1 MLAKSFLRLS
11 AVAIAVG
18 LAVAAPGAYAQSNAT
33 GTVYGT
39 VSATAS
45 GSLVVVENLSTG
57 AKRTV
62 TPDGNG
68 RYQLTALPPGN
79 YRVSLVKGDKTV
91 ATQVVEVLIGQSA
104 EVALAEGGT
113 ATQLET
119 VKVVGTRRLIDTQAT
134 NSVSTFTA
142 TQLAALPIAQDLTS
156 IILLAPDTV
165 KADPRYAGGAS
176 IGGGAPSENSYYID
190 GFPVTNALSQLGSIE
205 LPFGA
210 ISQANVLTGGFGAE
224 FGRST
229 GGVMNVV
236 TKSGGNKWEGGAFVS
251 VEPNALRSK
260 YHNNYFATTGVIDP
274 NTGKPFDGTLQFY
287 NEKNTKSEY
296 KYGAYVGGPIVPDKL
311 FLFVAADQTKDKDEG
326 TNSSQSS
333 TSSTLPLNGWLKD
346 TTTNNRWL
354 AKLDWQITDDHRLT
368 VMNFGDNYTTDSKY
382 YSFDYSTLQHGSD
395 VKYTGHYVNQP
406 NISPAVGGQASLIRY
421 TGNLTDNLVV
431 TALYG
436 EATSTH
442 KQSYGSFASGIDLTL
457 PGVVI
462 SGSGAAPGITYNS
475 PNPLTALDIPT
486 GFAKDKTKAA
496 RFDIE
501 WTIGNHTVRAG
512 IDKVKLSSLNAGQIE
527 AGGGTWS
534 YRKTGTPNTGLTFGP
549 YSGVVV
555 SDGVAG
561 SLASQGYYVRKH
573 VFSDVTNATSN
584 QDAEYIEDKWQVT
597 KKLFVQ
603 MGLRNEGF
611 SGANGEGATYLK
623 SKNFISP
630 RLASSFDTF
639 GDGSLTLKG
648 SIGRYS
654 IQTPTHLAVR
664 GAGISTLTYQYFRY
678 TGVDANGQP
687 TGMTALTPAPYSPD
701 GETGQPKDANT
712 YAARDLKPSYQ
723 DEVRLGFDK
732 ALTPNLVAGF
742 MMTYRRLGATLD
754 DYCGSA
760 FDNYADAHTIDRT
773 NYAGEGG
780 CFLINP
786 GRDNTFLVDYAGTR
800 SNYTTVTLKPADIGY
815 PQKPKR
821 TYLALD
827 FSLEHPFSNGWY
839 GKVTYTWSR
848 NKGNTEGQTKSDIGQ
863 TDVSATETWD
873 FPQLMENAYGYLPND
888 RRHQIHAFGY
898 YQVNPQIT
906 VGANLTAQS
915 GRPKNC
921 FGNYGGINP
930 DGDPGYGSAFFYCSV
945 TNAAGV
951 VQTDGSGN
959 AVVAATPRASQGRL
973 PWDYTLDM
981 NVVYKPARFKGLT
994 LRADVF
1000 NLLNKQTVQAINEVH
1015 ENDSDPTSLLE
1026 TYRSPIGY
1034 TAPRAVKLTAQYE
1047 F

>member
-1 MLAKSFLRLS
+1 MLGKSVLRLS
-11 AVAIAVG
+11 AVAIAAG
-18 LAVAAPGAYAQSNAT
+18 LVVATSGVYAQSNAT
-33 GTVYGT
+33 GTLYGT
-39 VSATAS
+39 VSAAAS
-45 GSLVVVENLSTG
+45 GSVVIVENLSTG

-68 RYQLTALPPGN
+68 RYQLTALPPGK
-79 YRVSLVKGDKTV
+79 YKVSLVKGDKTIG
-91 ATQVVEVLIGQSA
+91 TQSVEVLIGQGVEAAFVDSGA
-104 EVALAEGGT
+104 T
-113 ATQLET
+113 AQLET
-119 VKVVGTRRLIDTQAT
+119 VQVVGSRRLIDTQAT

-229 GGVMNVV
+229 GGVLNIV

-251 VEPNALRSK
+251 VEPDALRSAQ
-260 YHNNYFATTGVIDP
+260 HNIYYANTGVIDTK
-274 NTGKPFDGTLQFY
+274 TGKPYDGTLRFY
-287 NEKNTKSEY
+287 NEKNSKSEY

-311 FLFVAADQTKDKDEG
+311 FLFVAADQTKDKNAG
-326 TNSSQSS
+326 INGSYASTTN
-333 TSSTLPLNGWLKD
+333 PLNGWSTD

-354 AKLDWQITDDHRLT
+354 AKLDWQINDDHRVTL
-368 VMNFGDNYTTDSKY
+368 MNFGDNYSTDANY
-382 YSFDYSTLQHGSD
+382 YAFDYSTLQHGSASS
-395 VKYTGHYVNQP
+395 YSGHYVNQP
-406 NISPAVGGQASLIRY
+406 NVSPAVGGQASLLRY

-436 EATSTH
+436 EATSKHIQT
-442 KQSYGSFASGIDLTL
+442 YGSFAPGINLSV
-457 PGVVI
+457 PGIAI
-462 SGSGAAPGITYNS
+462 SGGGAAPGLTYNS
-475 PNPLTALDIPT
+475 SNPLGGQDLPT
-486 GFAKDKTKAA
+486 GSAKDTTKAA

-501 WTIGNHTVRAG
+501 WTHGDHTVRAG
-512 IDKVKLSSLNAGQIE
+512 IDKVKLSSQNAGQVE
-527 AGGGTWS
+527 AGGATWS
-534 YRKTGTPNTGLTFGP
+534 YRKTGSPGGAKTFGP
-549 YSGVVV
+549 YSGVIID
-555 SDGVAG
+555 DGVAG
-561 SLASQGYYVRKH
+561 SLANQGYYVRKH
-573 VFSDVTNATSN
+573 VFSDLTNATSD
-584 QDAEYIEDKWQVT
+584 QDAEYIEDKWQVN
-597 KKLFVQ
+597 KKLFVTA
-603 MGLRNEGF
+603 GLRNEGF

-630 RLASSFDTF
+630 RLAGTYDTF
-639 GDGSLTLKG
+639 GDSSFTLKG
-648 SIGRYS
+648 SVGRYS

-664 GAGISTLTYQYFRY
+664 GAGVSTLTYQYYRY

-687 TGMTALTPAPYSPD
+687 TGLTALTPAPYSPD

-712 YAARDLKPSYQ
+712 YAASGLKPSYQ
-723 DEVRLGFDK
+723 DELRLGFDK
-732 ALTPNLVAGF
+732 ALSSNLVAGF
-742 MMTYRRLGATLD
+742 MMTYRKLGATLD
-754 DYCGSA
+754 DYCGTA
-760 FDNYADAHTIDRT
+760 FDNYADANKIDRT

-786 GRDNTFLVDYAGTR
+786 GRNNTFLVDYAGTR
-800 SNYTTVTLKPADIGY
+800 SNYTKVTLTPADIGF
-815 PQKPKR
+815 PEAPKR

-839 GKVTYTWSR
+839 GKVTYTWSQ

-873 FPQLMENAYGYLPND
+873 FPQLMERSNGFLPND
-888 RRHQIHAFGY
+888 RTHQIHAFGY
-898 YQVNPQIT
+898 YQLNPELTI
-906 VGANLTAQS
+906 GANFTAQS

-921 FGNYGGINP
+921 FGNYGGTNP
-930 DGDPGYGSAFFYCSV
+930 DGDPGYGSAFFYCSFS
-945 TNAAGV
+945 TTKDAKNNV
-951 VQTDGSGN
+951 VPVYT
-959 AVVAATPRASQGRL
+959 VTPRGSQGRL

-981 NVVYKPARFKGLT
+981 NVVYKPSMVKGLT

-1000 NLLNKQTVQAINEVH
+1000 NVLNKQTVQAINEVH
-1015 ENDSDPTSLLE
+1015 ENDGDGTSLLQ
-1026 TYRSPIGY
+1026 TYGSPVGY
-1034 TAPRAVKLTAQYE
+1034 TPPRAVKLTAQYE

>member
-1 MLAKSFLRLS
+1 MFKTTAIAS
-11 AVAIAVG
+11 AVLA
-18 LAVAAPGAYAQSNAT
+18 LAVATSGVYAQSNAT

-45 GSLVVVENLSTG
+45 GGVVVVENLSTG

-62 TPDGNG
+62 TPDANG

-79 YRVSLVKGDKTV
+79 YKVSLVKGDKTV
-91 ATQVVEVLIGQSA
+91 GIHLVEVLIGQSA
-104 EVALAEGGT
+104 EATFAEGGAT
-113 ATQLET
+113 TQLET
-119 VKVVGTRRLIDTQAT
+119 VQVVGARRLIDTQAT

-210 ISQANVLTGGFGAE
+210 IAQANVLTGGFGAE

-251 VEPNALRSK
+251 AEPNALRSP
-260 YHNNYFATTGVIDP
+260 YHNIYYANTGVNDSK
-274 NTGKPFDGTLQFY
+274 TGKPFDGTLRFY
-287 NEKNTKSEY
+287 NDKNTKSEY
-296 KYGAYVGGPIVPDKL
+296 KYGAYVGGPIVQDKV
-311 FLFVAADQTKDKDEG
+311 FLFIAADQTKDKDAG
-326 TNSSQSS
+326 INGSY
-333 TSSTLPLNGWLKD
+333 TSSTLPLNGWSTD

-354 AKLDWQITDDHRLT
+354 AKVDWQINDDHRVT
-368 VMNFGDNYTTDSKY
+368 VMNFGDNYTTNANY

-395 VKYTGHYVNQP
+395 VKYTGHFVNQP

-421 TGNLTDNLVV
+421 TGNLTDNLVI

-436 EATSTH
+436 QATSKHT
-442 KQSYGSFASGIDLTL
+442 QDYGSFASGINLNL
-457 PGVVI
+457 PGVLI
-462 SGSGAAPGITYNS
+462 SGAGAAPGVTYNS
-475 PNPLTALDIPT
+475 PNPLTAQDIPT
-486 GFAKDKTKAA
+486 GFAKDTTKAG
-496 RFDIE
+496 RFDVE
-501 WTIGNHTVRAG
+501 WTHGDHTVRAG
-512 IDKVKLSSLNAGQIE
+512 IDRVKLSSLNAGQVE

-534 YRKTGTPNTGLTFGP
+534 YRHTGSANTGLTFGP
-549 YSGVVV
+549 YSGVIV

-573 VFSDVTNATSN
+573 VFSDVTNATSD
-584 QDAEYIEDKWQVT
+584 QDAEYLEDKWQVT

-603 MGLRNEGF
+603 AGLRNEGF

-630 RLASSFDTF
+630 RLASTYDTF

-648 SIGRYS
+648 SVGRYS

-664 GAGISTLTYQYFRY
+664 GAGVSTLTYQYFRY

-687 TGMTALTPAPYSPD
+687 TGTTALTPAPFSPD

-732 ALTPNLVAGF
+732 ALSPNLVAGF
-742 MMTYRRLGATLD
+742 MMTYRKLGATLD
-754 DYCGSA
+754 DYCGTA
-760 FDNYADAHTIDRT
+760 FDNYADAHGIDRT

-786 GRDNTFLVDYAGTR
+786 GRNNTFLVDYAGTR
-800 SNYTTVTLKPADIGY
+800 SNYTTVTLTPADIGY
-815 PQKPKR
+815 PEKPKR
-821 TYLALD
+821 SYLALD

-873 FPQLMENAYGYLPND
+873 FPQLMEHANGYLPND
-888 RRHQIHAFGY
+888 RTHQIHAFGY
-898 YQVNPQIT
+898 YQVNPEMTI
-906 VGANLTAQS
+906 GANFTAQS

-921 FGNYGGINP
+921 FGNYGGTNP

-951 VQTDGSGN
+951 VQLDASGN

-1015 ENDSDPTSLLE
+1015 ENDNDPTSLLE
-1026 TYRSPIGY
+1026 TYRTPIAY
-1034 TAPRAVKLTAQYE
+1034 TAPRAIKLTAQYE